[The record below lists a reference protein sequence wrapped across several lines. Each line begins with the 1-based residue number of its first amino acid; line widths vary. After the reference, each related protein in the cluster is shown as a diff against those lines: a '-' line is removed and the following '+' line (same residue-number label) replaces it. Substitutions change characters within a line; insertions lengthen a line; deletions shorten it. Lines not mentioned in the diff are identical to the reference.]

1 MRTIYNVYDQVAGL
15 IALLEPQ
22 KIAALRAS
30 DEMQSRFDFL
40 VNKLKSTQLEATE
53 KDELDHF
60 VVMERLFRLA
70 KIKADAQRLS
80 Q

>member
-1 MRTIYNVYDQVAGL
+1 MRSIYNVYDQVAGL

-22 KIAALRAS
+22 KVAALRAS
-30 DEMQSRFDFL
+30 DEMQSRFDYL

-70 KIKADAQRLS
+70 KIKADAQR
-80 Q
+80 